1 MALVNKNAA
10 LYVKDV
16 EAREQ
21 LIPLAIETV
30 QNEQKLHELSE
41 HILKMALPGSAEIIA
56 DEVIRLAERRR
67 G

>member
-1 MALVNKNAA
+1 MNKNAA

-30 QNEQKLHELSE
+30 QDEQKLHELSE
-41 HILKMALPGSAEIIA
+41 QILKMALPGSAEIIA